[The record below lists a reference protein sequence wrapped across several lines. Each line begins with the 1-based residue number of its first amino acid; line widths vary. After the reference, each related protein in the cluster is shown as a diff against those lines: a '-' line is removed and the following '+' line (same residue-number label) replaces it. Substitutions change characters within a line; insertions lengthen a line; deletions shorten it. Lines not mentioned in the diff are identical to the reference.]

1 MTKTELPAVRTI
13 TALIVCAGMLMS
25 ILAAGCG
32 GSGRSR
38 LAAPKNPGT
47 MEDLVGTTW
56 TDPATSIKYTFI
68 NEEEVEM
75 FSPVVSE
82 PSYGEFLINDGI
94 VEISAGFRTL
104 IGTWD
109 GTRLVIDGTEYLR
122 E

>member
-1 MTKTELPAVRTI
+1 MTKTGIPAARTI
-13 TALIVCAGMLMS
+13 TALIACTGLLVS

-32 GSGRSR
+32 GRGNR
-38 LAAPKNPGT
+38 LATPKNPGT

-56 TDPATSIKYTFI
+56 TDPSTSIRYGFI

-75 FSPVVSE
+75 SSPVVNE
-82 PSYGEFLINDGI
+82 PTYGEFTLSDGI
-94 VEISAGFRTL
+94 VEMSVGFRTL

-109 GTRLVIDGTEYLR
+109 GTRLVIEGAEFAR